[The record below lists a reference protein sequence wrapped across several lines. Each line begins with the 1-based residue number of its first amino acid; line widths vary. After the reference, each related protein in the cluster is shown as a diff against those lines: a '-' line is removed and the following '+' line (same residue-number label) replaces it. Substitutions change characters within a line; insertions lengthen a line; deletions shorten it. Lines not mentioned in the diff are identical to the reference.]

1 MPGGP
6 FLKKTGRTPVA
17 IGSRVPEWP
26 TLLTRVRFLIL
37 ATTSNDVQPLGL
49 LTMIMPSI
57 LHQIFERPHVLYDFA
72 NDPLFNL
79 GELAGDDRAGGLEV
93 AAAAEAPRDLR
104 NVDPLLGAEIDLDL
118 LFFFAEENGDLD
130 PFDGADRV
138 NNADQVFRPGVRRR
152 HHLFGDGGPGD
163 LAVFG
168 KLYVRE
174 RLGRDAHAGDG
185 LCVVNARRQLRRVD
199 AGLDQLRRDQEG
211 LRVRVVI
218 AEIAGVGDDR
228 SVEAVG
234 HRLVQ
239 LDLQE
244 FGQVVDQLAD
254 AGGAPDAI
262 DIAELGIIGMMVDID
277 DPRGDLSQLDL
288 IPDARDVGGVND
300 KADVKV
306 MEVGHRPLDLLRA
319 GEKTI
324 DPGDRIGGVIMGF
337 QLEMLEDHAKG
348 EHGTDGVAIRV
359 DMRGYDRRSS
369 AFEGV
374 FYFPARVFHALTC

>member
-79 GELAGDDRAGGLEV
+79 GELAGDDRAGGLEMP
-93 AAAAEAPRDLR
+93 AAVKPPRDLGDIDL
-104 NVDPLLGAEIDLDL
+104 VLGAKIDLDL
-118 LFFFAEENGDLD
+118 IFLLAEKDGNLD
-130 PFDGADRV
+130 PFNRTDRV
-138 NNADQVFRPGVRRR
+138 NDANQVLGFGAGLR

-228 SVEAVG
+228 
-234 HRLVQ
+234 
-239 LDLQE
+239 
-244 FGQVVDQLAD
+244 
-254 AGGAPDAI
+254 
-262 DIAELGIIGMMVDID
+262 
-277 DPRGDLSQLDL
+277 
-288 IPDARDVGGVND
+288 
-300 KADVKV
+300 
-306 MEVGHRPLDLLRA
+306 
-319 GEKTI
+319 
-324 DPGDRIGGVIMGF
+324 
-337 QLEMLEDHAKG
+337 
-348 EHGTDGVAIRV
+348 
-359 DMRGYDRRSS
+359 
-369 AFEGV
+369 
-374 FYFPARVFHALTC
+374 